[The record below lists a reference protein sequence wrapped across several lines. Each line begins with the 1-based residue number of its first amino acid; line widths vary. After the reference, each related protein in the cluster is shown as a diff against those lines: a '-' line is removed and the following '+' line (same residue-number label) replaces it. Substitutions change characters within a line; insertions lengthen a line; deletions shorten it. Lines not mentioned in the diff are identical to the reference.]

1 MKPHAL
7 IVDDQPDIRK
17 LIMITMES
25 EDFELHEAES
35 GVEAWRKASSLRP
48 AVVLLDVMM
57 PGELDGFQVCEKVK
71 SDPALGK
78 STAVV
83 MLTARGQKTDLDHGR
98 QAGADGYLRVWDVT
112 RDARSAAAL
121 AQLEARHGHWR
132 LAGGRLERRAA
143 AAPPSR

>member
-1 MKPHAL
+1 MAQRIL

-57 PGELDGFQVCEKVK
+57 PGGLDGYQVCEKIK
-71 SDPALGK
+71 EDPVLRN
-78 STAVV
+78 STKVIL
-83 MLTARGQKTDLDHGR
+83 LTARGQRTDLERG
-98 QAGADGYLRVWDVT
+98 QAAGCDAYLVKPFSPIDLLDTVDRLV
-112 RDARSAAAL
+112 ARA
-121 AQLEARHGHWR
+121 
-132 LAGGRLERRAA
+132 
-143 AAPPSR
+143 